1 MMERRKFTTTL
12 SIEALRQLHLIA
24 AMNDISNL
32 NYVIEYLAKSYIND
46 NNLGGM
52 IGAIEEDGE

>member
-1 MMERRKFTTTL
+1 MERRKFTTTL

-32 NYVIEYLAKSYIND
+32 NYVIEYLAKNYIND

-52 IGAIEEDGE
+52 VSAIEKDGE

>member
-1 MMERRKFTTTL
+1 MERRKFTTTL

-32 NYVIEYLAKSYIND
+32 NYVIEYLAKNYIND